1 MLMATHDRLE
11 DIVRQLF
18 NDDTIVLRDEMA
30 WRDVPGWD
38 SLAHV
43 NLIFG
48 VEQAFGIRFS
58 DEELDDVRTVG
69 DLKRI
74 LIRRGHADRLNMDAS
89 HGGAGA

>member
-1 MLMATHDRLE
+1 MLMAAHDRLE

-30 WRDVPGWD
+30 WSDVPGWD

-48 VEQAFGIRFS
+48 VEQAFGVRFS
-58 DEELDDVRTVG
+58 DEELDEVGTVA
-69 DLKRI
+69 DMKRI
-74 LIRRGHADRLNMDAS
+74 LVSKGHSNS
-89 HGGAGA
+89 TG

>member
-1 MLMATHDRLE
+1 MLMAAHDRLE

-30 WRDVPGWD
+30 WSDVPGWD

-48 VEQAFGIRFS
+48 VEQAFEIRFS
-58 DEELDDVRTVG
+58 DEELDEVGTVA
-69 DLKRI
+69 DMKRI
-74 LIRRGHADRLNMDAS
+74 LVSKGHSNS
-89 HGGAGA
+89 TG